1 MMQTKQHYFECN
13 FYSKPLEQHFSIPIS
28 KKKKKRER
36 VEKKKRYAL
45 TLKF

>member
-28 KKKKKRER
+28 KKKKKKER